1 MVRIVLAD
9 LRYSWRVWIGA
20 LLLLTVTQA
29 LSAWI
34 GAFALIGLANIDL
47 ARVPVEL
54 ATKHPDPAVLTPVGL
69 ASATITCG
77 LILAIVMIGTV
88 RGVAT
93 LVVSQRRRLL
103 ALWQLSGMTDRQS
116 ARILNLQFVALGL
129 AGTVFGLAIGA
140 ATIGGVTRYVA
151 GGGLILPTMSTAVT
165 PLGMLLG
172 IGFGLAIVLA
182 GSAGAGRE
190 IRSVRPIEAIQGAG
204 ASDLRMTP
212 VRWIVACGLLA
223 LSVVLSVSTA
233 TGRSF
238 AEASTPL
245 LLASLFFVFAVSAA
259 GPLAIMGFLRAWTA
273 LVPRGRSV
281 SWFLAR
287 SALQAASSRVVASVV
302 PVAVSVVLIV
312 GLYSFT
318 DSTNAAVLAAGRRD
332 SAGDLELFG
341 VIALVGLPIIVSVV
355 GAGVLVFMAGQQRE
369 KEIALGALAGATP
382 RRQLLQAV
390 FEAVIV
396 VVTGVVTGMMG
407 VLLGLA
413 ALQGP
418 FHAAL
423 GVGGFAISWP
433 AFGLIAGL
441 VLVVNLLATIVPTA
455 VAQGSANLRLVAA
468 T

>member
-1 MVRIVLAD
+1 MIRIVLAD
-9 LRYSWRVWIGA
+9 LRHSWRIWIGA
-20 LLLLTVTQA
+20 LILLAVIQT
-29 LSAWI
+29 LSTWI
-34 GAFALIGLANIDL
+34 GAMALIGVTDIGWAHIGADL
-47 ARVPVEL
+47 A
-54 ATKHPDPAVLTPVGL
+54 AKHPDPVALTPLGL
-69 ASATITCG
+69 ASATISCG

-103 ALWQLSGMTDRQS
+103 ALWQLSGMTDAQS
-116 ARILNLQFVALGL
+116 GRILNLQFVALGL
-129 AGTVFGLAIGA
+129 VATVFGLVIGA
-140 ATIGGVTRYVA
+140 ATIGGVIGYV
-151 GGGLILPTMSTAVT
+151 GDGGLIVPGMSTAAT

-172 IGFGLAIVLA
+172 IVVGLVVIFA
-182 GSAGAGRE
+182 GAAGAGRE

-204 ASDLRMTP
+204 TSDLRMTP
-212 VRWIVACGLLA
+212 LRWIVACALLA
-223 LSVVLSVSTA
+223 LAVFLYVITA
-233 TGRSF
+233 AGSDYANAGT
-238 AEASTPL
+238 L
-245 LLASLFFVFAVSAA
+245 LLIGSLLFAFAVAAA
-259 GPLAIMGFLRAWTA
+259 GPLTVMGFLRAWSA

-287 SALQAASSRVVASVV
+287 SALQAASARVVASVV

-312 GLYSFT
+312 GLYSIN
-318 DSTNAAVLAAGRRD
+318 DSTNAAVAAAGRAG
-332 SAGDLELFG
+332 AGDDPGLFS

-355 GAGVLVFMAGQQRE
+355 GAGVLVFMAGLQRE

-382 RRQLLQAV
+382 RQQILQAV

-396 VVTGVVTGMMG
+396 VVTGVVTGMVG

-423 GVGGFAISWP
+423 GVGGLAISWGP
-433 AFGLIAGL
+433 FGLIAGM

-455 VAQGSANLRLVAA
+455 VAQGTANLRLVAA